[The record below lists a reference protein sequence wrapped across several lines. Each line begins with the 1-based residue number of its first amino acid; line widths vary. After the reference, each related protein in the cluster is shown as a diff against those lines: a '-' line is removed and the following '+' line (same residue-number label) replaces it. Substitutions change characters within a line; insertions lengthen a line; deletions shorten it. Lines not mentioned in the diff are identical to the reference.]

1 VGVGSNPTS
10 DIMFF
15 TPHFVA
21 WPNISSYY
29 QCLVLCPTKG
39 TPSGYSRVAQ
49 WKRAGPITQRSVD
62 RNHALL
68 EFLFHNFHQIP
79 FTTVYKQTPTPVVR
93 WCSGYHICF
102 TRRRS
107 PVRPWHG
114 SVSFVQFY
122 AGTLQHVRMAE
133 WSKAPDSRLKPCP
146 LIGDERRFLVL
157 L

>member
-1 VGVGSNPTS
+1 MGVGSNPTS
-10 DIMFF
+10 DIMFL

-68 EFLFHNFHQIP
+68 KFFSFNKFQQII
-79 FTTVYKQTPTPVVR
+79 KEQIGALRCQVR